1 LITKGSGS
9 ISNVVNDTVPANL
22 MSQFF
27 SWWNITLRK
36 ARKIH
41 FLCSISVNKR
51 LNSFGF
57 TSSNI
62 PVSPSTTFEKQIEP
76 LKKRRRIGRPRV
88 SYSAS
93 SRKRDKVNQ
102 ALNFILNIA
111 GSPEEA
117 RQLTQKV
124 LDKLVSE
131 PTNLQPNFQQ
141 LLKNIQFLFEQ
152 LPSHDGVAQAAL
164 SRRNQIPKEQLI
176 QLTFFK
182 RKFIRQKVCPVE
194 TSWLVEWTKEHTFV
208 RSGTTGPLIVLD
220 V

>member
-1 LITKGSGS
+1 MNSE
-9 ISNVVNDTVPANL
+9 
-22 MSQFF
+22 SQLK
-27 SWWNITLRK
+27 S
-36 ARKIH
+36 
-41 FLCSISVNKR
+41 S

-152 LPSHDGVAQAAL
+152 LPSHDGRKSALASLITFEAMSLRNANELTGVAQAAL

>member
-1 LITKGSGS
+1 MNSESQLKSG
-9 ISNVVNDTVPANL
+9 
-22 MSQFF
+22 
-27 SWWNITLRK
+27 
-36 ARKIH
+36 
-41 FLCSISVNKR
+41 

-152 LPSHDGVAQAAL
+152 LPSHDGRKSALASLITFEAMSLRNANELTGVAQAAL

-182 RKFIRQKVCPVE
+182 VVSQQQEFISISKNNS
-194 TSWLVEWTKEHTFV
+194 T
-208 RSGTTGPLIVLD
+208 
-220 V
+220 